1 MEDYG
6 KVRVQQSEKCHG
18 CGSLYN
24 LYLNF
29 IRGKKKKRSK
39 QMVSKKHYFHTKII
53 KKFIITSNADSQS
66 SDQDFLRIN

>member
-29 IRGKKKKRSK
+29 IRGKKKKKEQTDGIQKALFSHQNNQK
-39 QMVSKKHYFHTKII
+39 IHYYI
-53 KKFIITSNADSQS
+53 
-66 SDQDFLRIN
+66 